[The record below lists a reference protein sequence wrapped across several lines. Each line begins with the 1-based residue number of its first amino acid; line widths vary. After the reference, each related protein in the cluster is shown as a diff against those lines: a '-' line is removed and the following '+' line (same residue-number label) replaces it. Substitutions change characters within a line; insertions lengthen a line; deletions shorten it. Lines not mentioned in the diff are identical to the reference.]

1 MVLKGDYPRLVF
13 TCGVDLTFLG
23 KPGRLNGDEGRSFS
37 ASKSLEVRR
46 KRVLLFFEMDRG
58 RLVDEDCKG
67 VSWSSVWKTDKLGCC
82 S

>member
-1 MVLKGDYPRLVF
+1 MLEGDYPRLVF

-23 KPGRLNGDEGRSFS
+23 KLGRLNGDEGRSFS

-46 KRVLLFFEMDRG
+46 KRVLLFFEMDRDK
-58 RLVDEDCKG
+58 LVDEDCRG
-67 VSWSSVWKTDKLGCC
+67 VSLSSVWKTDKLGCC